1 MLKIAD
7 SDHKSLITSTK
18 IPYFCVT
25 QKIYFI
31 QMKIVML
38 LAEFFEYAIF
48 SILDQLKFN
57 KLFTNQNLQKNENDD
72 KITTSLTH
80 KIKEV

>member
-1 MLKIAD
+1 
-7 SDHKSLITSTK
+7 
-18 IPYFCVT
+18 
-25 QKIYFI
+25 
-31 QMKIVML
+31 MKIVML

-72 KITTSLTH
+72 KITSSLTH